1 MSDRGRILIVDDE
14 PNIRRLL
21 SGVLAD
27 EGYSTESFG
36 DAESLT
42 QSLATSPADL
52 VLLDVCLPG
61 ASGMEWLREASVPV
75 PIVMMSG
82 HANIDLALQA
92 VRLGAVDFL
101 EKPIMAERLLLSVSN
116 ALERSRLAAEN
127 ERLRRQTEGE
137 LLGDG
142 VVLQELR
149 RSIARI
155 APTAATVLIAGESG
169 SGKELV
175 ARALHRQS
183 DRRSGPLIQINCAA
197 IPAELLESELFG
209 HEKGAFSGADRL
221 HRGRFELA
229 DRGTLLLD
237 EIGEMPVALQAKLL
251 RVLEDGMITRLGG
264 ESAREVD
271 VRLLCSTN
279 VDLAAAVDSGSF
291 REDLYH
297 RICVLPLRVPPLRE
311 HPEDIDLYVDVFL
324 EEFCTQVGREQ
335 LELDLAARDL
345 LRGGDYRGN
354 VRELRNLVQRIAILA
369 SGPVVR
375 VEDLRPLLGESGSAT
390 AQAVRGT
397 LAADLEQLERKL
409 IRGAVDAAEGNLA
422 EAARRL
428 GVDRAN
434 LHRRMKRLQ
443 IERG

>member
-1 MSDRGRILIVDDE
+1 MSDRGHILIVDDE

-21 SGVLAD
+21 TGVLAD
-27 EGYSTESFG
+27 EGYSTDSFG

-42 QSLATSPADL
+42 RGLQRRPADL

-61 ASGMEWLREASVPV
+61 ASGMEWLREAAAPV

-101 EKPIMAERLLLSVSN
+101 EKPIAAERLLLSVAN

-137 LLGDG
+137 LLGDAA
-142 VVLQELR
+142 VLHELR
-149 RSIARI
+149 GSIARI
-155 APTAATVLIAGESG
+155 APTTATVLITGESG

-183 DRRSGPLIQINCAA
+183 DRRRAPLIQINCAA

-221 HRGRFELA
+221 RRGRFELA
-229 DRGTLLLD
+229 DGGTLLLD

-251 RVLEDGMITRLGG
+251 RVIEDGMITRLGA
-264 ESAREVD
+264 ENTRKVD

-279 VDLAAAVDSGSF
+279 VDLEAAVGSGEF

-297 RICVLPLRVPPLRE
+297 RICVLPLRVPSLRE
-311 HPEDIDLYVDVFL
+311 HPEDIDLYVETFL

-335 LELDLAARDL
+335 LELDAEASGL
-345 LRGGDYRGN
+345 LRAREFRGN

-369 SGPVVR
+369 PGPVVG
-375 VEDLRPLLGESGSAT
+375 VAELRPLLGESGSVAT
-390 AQAVRGT
+390 RAARGT
-397 LAADLEQLERKL
+397 LAAELEALERKL
-409 IRGAVDAAEGNLA
+409 IRAAVDAAAGNLA

-434 LHRRMKRLQ
+434 LHRRMKRLE
-443 IERG
+443 IGRG

>member
-27 EGYSTESFG
+27 EGYSTESIG
-36 DAESLT
+36 DAESLSR
-42 QSLATSPADL
+42 SLGTRPADL

-61 ASGMEWLREASVPV
+61 ASGMEWLREAPVEV

-101 EKPIMAERLLLSVSN
+101 EKPITAERLLLSVSN

-137 LLGDG
+137 LLGEG
-142 VVLQELR
+142 AVLHELR

-155 APTAATVLIAGESG
+155 APTAATVLITGESG

-183 DRRSGPLIQINCAA
+183 DRRGGPLIQINCAA
-197 IPAELLESELFG
+197 IPSELLESELFG

-221 HRGRFELA
+221 RRGRFELA
-229 DRGTLLLD
+229 DGGTLLLD

-251 RVLEDGMITRLGG
+251 RVIEDGMITRLGG
-264 ESAREVD
+264 ESSRKVD
-271 VRLLCSTN
+271 LRLLCSTN
-279 VDLAAAVDSGSF
+279 VDLAAAVDSGTF

-297 RICVLPLRVPPLRE
+297 RICVLPLRVPSLRE
-311 HPEDIDLYVDVFL
+311 HPEDIELYVDNFL
-324 EEFCTQVGREQ
+324 DEFCTELGRER
-335 LELDLAARDL
+335 LELDAAALDL
-345 LRGGDYRGN
+345 LRGREFRGN
-354 VRELRNLVQRIAILA
+354 VRELRNLMQRIAILA
-369 SGPVVR
+369 SGPIVGVG
-375 VEDLRPLLGESGSAT
+375 ELKPLLGESGSAT
-390 AQAVRGT
+390 SQAVRGT
-397 LAADLEQLERKL
+397 LAAELEALERKL

>member
-21 SGVLAD
+21 SGVLED

-36 DAESLT
+36 DAEALTRSLGT
-42 QSLATSPADL
+42 NPADL

-61 ASGMEWLREASVPV
+61 ASGMEWLREARVLV

-101 EKPIMAERLLLSVSN
+101 EKPIAAERLLLSVHN

-127 ERLRRQTEGE
+127 EKLRRQTEGE
-137 LLGDG
+137 LLGEG
-142 VVLQELR
+142 AVLQELR
-149 RSIARI
+149 KSIARI
-155 APTAATVLIAGESG
+155 APTAATVLITGESG

-183 DRRSGPLIQINCAA
+183 DRRRARLVQINCAA

-221 HRGRFELA
+221 RRGRFELA
-229 DRGTLLLD
+229 DGGTLLLD
-237 EIGEMPVALQAKLL
+237 EIGEMPPALQAKLL

-264 ESAREVD
+264 ESALKVD
-271 VRLLCSTN
+271 VRLLCATN
-279 VDLAAAVDSGSF
+279 VDLAAAVRAGEF

-297 RICVLPLRVPPLRE
+297 RICVLPLRVPALRE
-311 HPEDIDLYVDVFL
+311 HPEDIDLYVGTFL
-324 EEFCTQVGREQ
+324 EEFCTRLGREQ
-335 LELDLAARDL
+335 LELDAAAMDL
-345 LRGGDYRGN
+345 LRRREFNGN
-354 VRELRNLVQRIAILA
+354 VRELRNLIQRIAILA
-369 SGPVVR
+369 AGPEVG
-375 VEDLRPLLGESGSAT
+375 VEDLAPLLGESAAT
-390 AQAVRGT
+390 GGDALRGT
-397 LAADLEQLERKL
+397 LAGELEALERKL
-409 IRGAVDAAEGNLA
+409 IREAVDAAGGNLA